1 MSSDEHPE
9 RSAVEGRPAVT
20 LNEAK
25 GLLPGVPHGG
35 DTSQARNDPGRL
47 LQLRAQALRS
57 GCSRLL
63 WVSLMAFSLRSSALG
78 VQNRLFFTAPARSF
92 TESCPVG
99 NGYQG
104 AMLFGGVARERVVLN
119 DKELWT
125 GRKHDWDNPEALKA
139 LPEIRRLLLAGR
151 NAEAQSLLE
160 RSFVCKDGGSSNPIW
175 GTYQTLGD
183 LELDFGGDAPATG
196 YSRTLDMATGIATV
210 LYYRNGARFR
220 RELFASYPDRA
231 IIMRLTTDTPGA
243 LSFSARLRRRERA
256 KYHAGLDRTYVM
268 EGRMDDGSGGD
279 GMAYVACLSA
289 APEGGAWTGDD
300 GGFHFHGA
308 KAVTLV
314 VTSQTDYRGP
324 GYRDAAI
331 RRCLD
336 LVDTPYEALRK
347 KAVDDHSRLFNR
359 VALDLGISPNSGLP
373 TPERLGRFYK
383 GEADPNLASTYFQY
397 GRYLLIASSR
407 PGTLPAN
414 LQGVWA
420 EEYKVPWNGDYHL
433 NINVQMNYWPAE
445 STNLSECHLPLTD
458 YIATLVKPGSRT
470 ARNWY
475 GSPGWVAHVIN
486 NVWGFTDPGEG
497 AGWGST
503 STGGAWLCW
512 HLWNHYEYTL
522 DRAYLK
528 RVYPLMRESARFHL
542 VNLVTEPKHGWL
554 VTAPSNSPENAYR
567 TAAGEELFTCMGPTI
582 DQQILRD
589 LFANTV
595 AAARLLGVDAAFA
608 KRLEDARSRLAP
620 NRIGRHGQLQEWME
634 DYDEPEPH
642 HRHVSHLWGLHP
654 GREIS
659 PDTTP
664 ELARAARVT
673 LERRGDEATGWSMA
687 WKINFWARLGDGDRA
702 YKLLRDLLRPAVAV
716 GAGYAGHGSGTYWN
730 LFDAHPPF
738 QIDGNFGAAAGIAE
752 MLMQSHTGIIRLLP
766 ALPKAWPGGSVR
778 GLVAR
783 GGTVVD
789 ITWKDGRPTRVT
801 LEARNTGTC
810 RVAVPEGLRIV
821 APPRGVAVRDGVAA
835 LSLRKGQRLA
845 LTFGTA

>member
-1 MSSDEHPE
+1 MMM
-9 RSAVEGRPAVT
+9 R
-20 LNEAK
+20 
-25 GLLPGVPHGG
+25 
-35 DTSQARNDPGRL
+35 
-47 LQLRAQALRS
+47 
-57 GCSRLL
+57 
-63 WVSLMAFSLRSSALG
+63 ALG
-78 VQNRLFFTAPARSF
+78 VTLMALALNPVAFASPHRLFFTQPAKSF

-104 AMLFGGVARERVVLN
+104 AMMFGGVPKERIVLN
-119 DKELWT
+119 DKELWS
-125 GRKHDWDNPEALKA
+125 GRKHDWDNPDARKA
-139 LPEIRRLLLAGR
+139 LPEIRRLLLEGL
-151 NAEAQSLLE
+151 NAEAQALLE
-160 RSFVCKDGGSSNPIW
+160 RSFVCKDGGSSNPVW

-183 LELDFGGDAPATG
+183 LELDFGGGGPVTG

-220 RELFASYPDRA
+220 REMFASYPDRA
-231 IIMRLTTDTPGA
+231 IVMRLTTDTPGA
-243 LSFSARLRRRERA
+243 LTFTARLRRRERA

-268 EGRMDDGSGGD
+268 EGRMNDGAGGD

-289 APEGGAWTGDD
+289 SPEDGAWQASDEE
-300 GGFHFHGA
+300 GFRFHGA
-308 KAVTLV
+308 RSVVLV
-314 VTSQTDYRGP
+314 VTSQTDYRSP
-324 GYRDAAI
+324 EYRDKAI
-331 RRCLD
+331 RRCLRV
-336 LVDTPYEALRK
+336 VDTPYETLRRT
-347 KAVDDHSRLFNR
+347 AVNDDARLFNR
-359 VALDLGISPNSGLP
+359 VALDLGASPNAELP
-373 TPERLGRFYK
+373 TPERLGRFAS
-383 GEADPNLASTYFQY
+383 GEADPNLISIYFQY

-420 EEYKVPWNGDYHL
+420 EEYQVPWNGDYHL

-458 YIATLVKPGSRT
+458 YITTLVEPGSRT

-522 DRAYLK
+522 DREYLK
-528 RVYPLMRESARFHL
+528 RVYPVMRESARFHL
-542 VNLVTEPKHGWL
+542 ANLVTEPKHGWL

-567 TAAGEELFTCMGPTI
+567 TPDGQNLFTCMGPTI

-589 LFANTV
+589 LFANTI
-595 AAARLLGVDAAFA
+595 AAAKVLGVDAAFA
-608 KRLEDARSRLAP
+608 KQLADARSRMAP
-620 NRIGRHGQLQEWME
+620 VQIGRHGQIQEWLE
-634 DYDEPEPH
+634 DYDEPEPR

-664 ELARAARVT
+664 ELAKAARVT

-716 GAGYAGHGSGTYWN
+716 GFDYAGHGSGTYWN

-738 QIDGNFGAAAGIAE
+738 QIDGNFGATAGIAE
-752 MLMQSHTGIIRLLP
+752 MLMQSHTGVIRLLP
-766 ALPKAWPGGSVR
+766 ALPKAWPDGSVR

-789 ITWKDGRPTRVT
+789 LAWKEGRPTTVT
-801 LEARNTGTC
+801 LRATNDGVC
-810 RVAVPEGLRIV
+810 RMAVPSGCRLA
-821 APPRGVAVRDGVAA
+821 APPKGVRLEGGIAVMT
-835 LSLRKGQRLA
+835 LRKGQACA
-845 LTFGTA
+845 LRFEAR